1 MKSNNDFDRVLVNA
15 TNEIRNENVAAA
27 LVDKAA
33 ERVWA
38 RLASEAA
45 ETSELKTA
53 HVAAGRIGNC
63 ADFQSLI
70 PAYLTGSLSEARS
83 LLLVDHTHEC
93 IPCRKAMKDA
103 RSRRMAPAKKAVA
116 KPRYSIQPV
125 VLRWGIAAALVIGL
139 GLVALP
145 FIQRW
150 SPLGGNL
157 EATVQ
162 AAEGQVYQIG
172 DSSSAPVTVGAKLE
186 KGERIRTAKDA
197 HAFIRLGDG
206 SVIEMRD
213 RSEFSLTNNSL
224 GTTIH
229 LNRGALMVTAAKQG
243 KRHLFVDTGD
253 GSHISVTGTVF
264 SVNSGT
270 KGSRVSVIE
279 GEVHLDHAGRESV
292 LHGGEQATTNAA
304 IAKIPVKDEV
314 SWSRNAAHY
323 AETLAALSSLNKEL
337 VKVSQPGVRNST
349 HLLDLMPEN
358 TIVYAA
364 LPNLT
369 STIVESHRIMQERI
383 NQNPALREW
392 FEKEQTGHRGA
403 NVDQVIGSI
412 REFGEYLGDEIAVSV
427 SMDEKGEPVAPLVLA
442 ELKNSAGF
450 QQFLEQQ
457 IAKFAGEQK
466 TGSLENR
473 PAIRFIQDPL
483 TATATAT
490 EPGKKTNE
498 LYVWIQNDLFAA
510 SPKLD
515 QLQGLA
521 AIVQKGQT
529 SSFTG
534 TAFHN
539 RVAQVYQEGAG
550 LVVAANLERLIATKA
565 KPELQKGAN
574 AAQQESALKQLGILN
589 LKYFVLDQTK
599 LEGKTHTAATVS
611 FSDAERG
618 IPSWLADPGP
628 MGSLEYIS
636 PDANVVAGF
645 VVRDPVKLVD
655 DLLGV
660 IETVSPDLKKNLDK
674 QQADHGLDIR
684 KDIAAPLGGEF
695 AFAIDGPILPTPS
708 WKMVFEVNDSAH
720 LQQTLERIVVEINKE
735 AAKFGKTGLVWDRT
749 DVSGRTYYTLKSAD
763 FGVEVN
769 YTYVNGYVVMG
780 PSRAMVAQSV
790 KMQESGYTLLRS
802 TRFTAGLPADGNANF
817 SAVFYHNL
825 GPLVQPFADRMA
837 SAAGHM
843 PQEQQQAIKAMAA
856 DMPPTL
862 AYAYAQG
869 DSITFAANTEGGPF
883 GLSPATLLG
892 APNSLE
898 MQHILQQG
906 MKK

>member
-1 MKSNNDFDRVLVNA
+1 MKSNNDFDRVLDKA
-15 TNEIRNENVAAA
+15 TGEIRNENVDAAV
-27 LVDKAA
+27 VDKAA

-38 RLASEAA
+38 RLASETSAFKTETVAA
-45 ETSELKTA
+45 E
-53 HVAAGRIGNC
+53 RIGDC

-116 KPRYSIQPV
+116 ARRYSIQPV

-139 GLVALP
+139 GLIALP

-162 AAEGQVYQIG
+162 AAEGQVYQIA
-172 DSSSAPVTVGAKLE
+172 DTSSAPVTVGEKLE

-206 SVIEMRD
+206 SVIEMKD

-229 LNRGALMVTAAKQG
+229 LNRGAIVVEAAKQG

-253 GSHISVTGTVF
+253 GSHVSVTGTVF

-279 GEVHLDHAGRESV
+279 GEVHLDHAGSERV
-292 LHGGEQATTNAA
+292 LHGGEQATTNAS
-304 IAKIPVKDEV
+304 IATIPIRDEV
-314 SWSRNAAHY
+314 SWSRKAAHY
-323 AETLAALSSLNKEL
+323 TETLAALGSLNKEL
-337 VKVSQPGVRNST
+337 GKVAQPGVRNST

-369 STIVESHRIMQERI
+369 STVVESHRIMQERI

-392 FEKEQTGHRGA
+392 WEKEQGGHRGP
-403 NVDQVIGSI
+403 NVDQVVDSI

-427 SMDEKGEPVAPLVLA
+427 SMDDKGEPVAPFLLA

-457 IAKFAGEQK
+457 IAKYAGEAK
-466 TGSLENR
+466 TGSLQNR

-490 EPGKKTNE
+490 EPGEKTNE
-498 LYVWIQNDLFAA
+498 LYIWIQNDLFAA

-521 AIVQKGQT
+521 AIIQKGQT
-529 SSFTG
+529 STFTG

-539 RVAQVYQEGAG
+539 RIAQVYQEGAG
-550 LVVAANLERLIATKA
+550 LVVAANLERLIAKA

-574 AAQQESALKQLGILN
+574 AAQRESALKQLGILN

-599 LEGKTHTAATVS
+599 LEGKTHTTATVS
-611 FSDAERG
+611 FNEAERG

-660 IETVSPDLKKNLDK
+660 IETVSPDLRKNLDK

-720 LQQTLERIVVEINKE
+720 LQQTLEHIVVEINKE
-735 AAKFGKTGLVWDRT
+735 AAKLGKTGLIWDRA
-749 DVSGRTYYTLKSAD
+749 DISGRTYYTLKSGD

-780 PSRAMVAQSV
+780 PSRGMVAQSV
-790 KMQESGYTLLRS
+790 KMQESGYTLLHS
-802 TRFTAGLPADGNANF
+802 SRFTAGLPADGNANF

-825 GPLVQPFADRMA
+825 APLVQPFADRMA
-837 SAAGHM
+837 SAAGSL

-898 MQHILQQG
+898 MQHILEQG

>member
-1 MKSNNDFDRVLVNA
+1 MKSNNDFDAILDNA
-15 TNEIRNENVAAA
+15 TAEIRTETVDSAVA
-27 LVDKAA
+27 DQAA

-38 RLASEAA
+38 RLSA
-45 ETSELKTA
+45 ETSELKTER
-53 HVAAGRIGNC
+53 AAADRIGDC
-63 ADFQSLI
+63 DDFQSLI

-103 RSRRMAPAKKAVA
+103 RSRKMAPAKKAVA
-116 KPRYSIQPV
+116 TRRYSIQPV

-162 AAEGQVYQIG
+162 AAEGQVFQIA
-172 DSSSAPVTVGAKLE
+172 DTLSAPVKVGDKLQ
-186 KGERIRTAKDA
+186 KGDRIRTAKDA
-197 HAFIRLGDG
+197 HAFVRLGDG
-206 SVIEMRD
+206 SVIEVKD

-229 LNRGALMVTAAKQG
+229 LNRGAIVVEAAKQG

-253 GSHISVTGTVF
+253 GSHVSVTGTVF

-279 GEVHLDHAGRESV
+279 GEVHLDHAGSERV
-292 LHGGEQATTNAA
+292 LRGGEQATTNTA
-304 IAKIPVKDEV
+304 IATIPVKDEV
-314 SWSRNAAHY
+314 SWSRKASQYAA
-323 AETLAALSSLNKEL
+323 TLSALSSLNKEL
-337 VKVSQPGVRNST
+337 SKVAQPGVRNST

-369 STIVESHRIMQERI
+369 TTILESHRIMQERI

-392 FEKEQTGHRGA
+392 WGKEQSGNHGP
-403 NVDQVIGSI
+403 NVEQVVGSI

-427 SMDEKGEPVAPLVLA
+427 SMDESGEPVSPLVLA
-442 ELKNSAGF
+442 ELKNSEGF
-450 QQFLEQQ
+450 QQFFEQQ
-457 IAKFAGEQK
+457 IAKYAGEQK
-466 TGSLENR
+466 AGSTGQR
-473 PAIRFIQDPL
+473 PTIRFIADPM

-490 EPGKKTNE
+490 EPGKKSEE
-498 LYVWIQNDLFAA
+498 LYVWIQKDLFAA
-510 SPKLD
+510 SPKLS
-515 QLQGLA
+515 QLQDLA
-521 AIVQKGQT
+521 ANVQKGQT

-550 LVVAANLERLIATKA
+550 LVVAANLERLIAKA
-565 KPELQKGAN
+565 KPELTKGNN
-574 AAQQESALKQLGILN
+574 AEQRESALKQLGILN
-589 LKYFVLDQTK
+589 LKYFVLDQTS
-599 LEGKTHTAATVS
+599 LEGKTHTTATVS
-611 FSDAERG
+611 FSEAERG

-660 IETVSPDLKKNLDK
+660 LETVSPDLRKNLDK
-674 QQADHGLDIR
+674 QQADRGFDIR

-720 LQQTLERIVVEINKE
+720 LQQTLERIVSEINKE
-735 AAKFGKTGLVWDRT
+735 AAKLGKTGLVWDRV

-769 YTYVNGYVVMG
+769 YTYINGYVVMG
-780 PSRAMVAQSV
+780 PSRAMVALSV
-790 KMQESGYTLLRS
+790 KRQEEGYTLLRS
-802 TRFTAGLPADGNANF
+802 ARFTAGLPADGNANF

-825 GPLVQPFADRMA
+825 APLVQPFADRMA
-837 SAAGHM
+837 SAASNL

-906 MKK
+906 MRK